1 MRPMMHALLQAATPP
16 PSATQ
21 LIAILSAL
29 AVFIGAVLTAGIAYG
44 RITTRLDS
52 LEETR
57 AQLAHMA
64 KVLDEVRD
72 ELAEM
77 RGANRQQRG

>member
-1 MRPMMHALLQAATPP
+1 MMHALMQAAASP
-16 PSATQ
+16 PSATY
-21 LIAILSAL
+21 LVGILSAL
-29 AVFIGAVLTAGIAYG
+29 AVFVGAVLTAGIAYG
-44 RITTRLDS
+44 RITTRLDA
-52 LEETR
+52 LEATR
-57 AQLAHMA
+57 AQLDHMA